1 MNYWKSA
8 NLLLE
13 TITENNMCYD
23 INPIIKSEILLK
35 IKMLSVN
42 DNVLVSRLLIYNKIN
57 DNNLLNF
64 LFYISINNER
74 LYNLFLKDACKFAK
88 TFMFAIH
95 DVNLPNIHNVFTE
108 IEINLLKS
116 DIEINQII
124 SNIYN
129 LDAVQLK
136 NKFPKCYYFTLINPK
151 ALEY

>member
-8 NLLLE
+8 KILLE
-13 TITENNMCYD
+13 KITD
-23 INPIIKSEILLK
+23 NPIYYDVNPVIKSEILLK
-35 IKMLSVN
+35 IKMLPVN

-57 DNNLLNF
+57 DDNLLNF

-88 TFMFAIH
+88 TFMFAIE
-95 DVNLPNIHNVFTE
+95 DESLPNIHCVFSGVE
-108 IEINLLKS
+108 ISLLKS
-116 DIEINQII
+116 DIKINQII
-124 SNIYN
+124 SNIYI

-136 NKFPKCYYFTLINPK
+136 IKFPKCYYFTLINPK